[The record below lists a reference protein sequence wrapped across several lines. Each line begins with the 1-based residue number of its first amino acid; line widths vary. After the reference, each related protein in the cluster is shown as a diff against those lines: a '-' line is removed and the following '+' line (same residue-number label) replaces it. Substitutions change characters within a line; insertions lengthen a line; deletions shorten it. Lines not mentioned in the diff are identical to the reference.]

1 MAIKVLELLE
11 AIRWRLDDLGGDT
24 GTVPNGYYAYWQF
37 DDAGC
42 LWKNREFVLYLT
54 QTVREINTRAPIKD
68 SAYRTFRL
76 FPGTRLYE
84 MDEDILRIVTV
95 TRASDGNPLIKTTVP
110 EMEQAT
116 AWHRHQREV
125 LALDWRAETGWP
137 THYLLDEQQGHLS
150 VYPVP
155 VVDFVDTLHLTVWT
169 GYPAPPTWAQISQ
182 EATPTRVLESLPDD
196 LDEALI
202 AGVCARAYRKRDAD
216 TANDALVK
224 RYEAEFTALIG
235 PALSQRQLGTEARWT
250 GMPLT
255 VEPNTYYAR

>member
-1 MAIKVLELLE
+1 MTIKALELIE
-11 AIRWRLDDLGGDT
+11 AIRWRLDDLSGDT

-37 DDAGC
+37 DDTGC
-42 LWKNREFVLYLT
+42 LWKNRELMLYLA

-68 SAYRTFRL
+68 AYRTISL
-76 FPGTRLYE
+76 WLGTRLYE
-84 MDEDILRIVTV
+84 LDEDILRVVTV
-95 TRASDGNPLIKTTVP
+95 TRTSDGNPLIKMTVA

-125 LALDWRAETGWP
+125 LALDWRTETGWP

-150 VYPVP
+150 VYPAP
-155 VVDFVDTLHLTVWT
+155 AVDFVDTLQMMVLT
-169 GYPAPPTWAQISQ
+169 GYPAPPTWTQISH
-182 EATPTRVLESLPDD
+182 EATPTRILESVPDD

-216 TANDALVK
+216 TANDALVN

-235 PALSQRQLGTEARWT
+235 PALSQRQLETEARWT

-255 VEPNTYYAR
+255 VEPNTWYAR